1 MAVCSL
7 RYNLSLT
14 GDCTNQ
20 GLGAFTV
27 GIQGSRPP
35 YYYQFLAPYDDPIPI
50 ALGPG
55 VTALTQTNLTPNT
68 YTFVIFD
75 SCDPPTRL
83 IVNAIISDG
92 VCVSLL
98 GHTNTTCALAN
109 GAITARTDNNLQ
121 LTQYFLYENSRGY
134 IASGTSSLD
143 DFVFSNLSA
152 GTYYVTVNDGG
163 GCSGKSESCIIKP
176 STTLDFGFYV
186 VNDSPCSTNTGKIY
200 ITGLTGYAPYSYS
213 WSNRSTESFIT
224 GLTNGNYS
232 VTVAD
237 STGCVVSKNVRV
249 TTVKAIGFGEVI
261 TVTPSCFGS
270 EGQITVVVT
279 GGTAPFYY
287 QGSNGQSEIT
297 FNETFTLT
305 GLSSGNYSVT
315 VTDATLCAASVTQRL
330 TSPNGFAVGIVG
342 VVNSTCNNSSGALS
356 PITLIGGT
364 PPFNYTLTYPSG
376 NSIQQSSRGFS
387 NQFQGLSAGTYTLTI
402 ENQACSF
409 TNTYT
414 INNTNKFTVT
424 TSTTGTTCQGTNG
437 RISIRVSSGST
448 FPLTYQI
455 TGQRPINNTSQ
466 TAVTFNNLVAGNYQV
481 TVTDAQGCSQIQ
493 NVTVD
498 STDSIDFSLVGTNLT
513 GQNNGTA
520 QIYITEGPAPYTIQW
535 SNNVNGQTGTNLTN
549 LSAGT
554 YGVQITDA
562 NGCQM
567 SREITLQG
575 YNGRGGYEIYNYCQ
589 SDFVSNGETV
599 LKKPQNMFLEG
610 FYDLTS
616 GETNCVLNEAIFYAQ
631 VEVNE
636 VGLEQAF
643 FTSNSLGQYPTDDEW
658 FDVIESMIESFP
670 EIGNVTVSPI
680 ENLITIESSCTDQGL
695 SLTQSNVSV
704 ALKINYD
711 ISCVCRFEPIPG
723 PPIAL
728 CDMIYLLPPAQV
740 YHYVY
745 SSDTSTSLSVDGYTT
760 NSPSVAFTTNKLWTY
775 ETSVGSTLFRE
786 WNITTDPF
794 TAVFNRTLNINFT
807 MGDSIGVLDNVNILT
822 TNKTLSPERIVKIN
836 ITTSTPSYTNYTYL
850 DPNRQAVGTMAINNF
865 GQTLMLQSDTTN
877 IFVPIGYMVIF
888 DSTNYNKIFEI
899 DLSSGILG
907 TPSGI
912 FTDSG
917 TVYIVD
923 TNGGV
928 YSMLSEPPYTI
939 TNVSSINGGVSVRS
953 LYQDNR
959 CFDQKIEL
967 PGISC
972 GGSAAV
978 MLATG
983 ANDGMYDTFVNIG
996 TGTGNIE
1003 VTFNTVFDETPVRYQ
1018 LIWNGVVVADSQF
1031 LGNNISIDDVMIDK
1045 VTGTTTLNR
1054 YVYYPSNG
1062 DATTVIMT
1070 TDWYLLSEETNLSY
1084 TMSNITGFEARG
1096 NGGSPGQIGV
1106 VNNYPF
1112 IVSPANTPDIKL
1124 GFNKTLPEPSYFTV
1138 RMIGLTNN
1146 ETGENFACQF
1156 SITQCPPGI

>member
-1 MAVCSL
+1 MATCSL
-7 RYNLSLT
+7 RYNLSVT
-14 GDCTNQ
+14 GDCTNS

-27 GIQGSRPP
+27 NILGSNPP

-50 ALGPG
+50 ALGAG
-55 VTALTQTNLTPNT
+55 VTAFTRTDLTPDT
-68 YTFVIFD
+68 YTFVIFN
-75 SCDPPTRL
+75 SCTPPSQQ
-83 IVNAIISDG
+83 IINAVISDG

-98 GHTNTTCALAN
+98 GHANTTCNLAN
-109 GAITARTDNNLQ
+109 GSITARTDNNLE
-121 LTQYFLYENSRGY
+121 LTQYFLYENNRGY
-134 IASGTSSLD
+134 VTSGTSPFD

-152 GTYYVTVNDGG
+152 GTYYVVVNDGG
-163 GCSGKSESCIIKP
+163 GCTGKSESCIIKP
-176 STTLDFGFYV
+176 STPLDFGFYV

-213 WSNRSTESFIT
+213 WSNRSIESFIT
-224 GLTNGNYS
+224 GLTSGNYS
-232 VTVAD
+232 VTVSD
-237 STGCVVSKNVRV
+237 STGCIVSKNVSVR
-249 TTVKAIGFGEVI
+249 TTSAIGFSEVI
-261 TVTPSCFGS
+261 TVTPSCFGTD
-270 EGQITVVVT
+270 GQITVVIT
-279 GGTAPFYY
+279 GGTAPYYY
-287 QGSNGQSEIT
+287 QGSNGQSLIT
-297 FNETFTLT
+297 FSETFTLT
-305 GLSSGNYSVT
+305 GLGSSNYTIT
-315 VTDATLCAASVTQRL
+315 VTDATLCTESIVQRL
-330 TSPNGFAVGIVG
+330 TPPNGFTIGG
-342 VVNSTCNNSSGALS
+342 VRTTNSTCNNSSGVLG

-364 PPFNYTLTYPSG
+364 PPFLYTLTYPSG
-376 NSIQQSSRGFS
+376 NSIQQTVNGYT

-402 ENQACSF
+402 TNGPCTF

-414 INNTNKFTVT
+414 INNTEKYTLS

-493 NVTVD
+493 NVTVN

-513 GQNNGTA
+513 GSNNGTI
-520 QIYITEGPAPYTIQW
+520 QVYIIEGPAPYTIQW
-535 SNNVNGQTGTNLTN
+535 SGNVNGQTGTNLTN

-554 YGVQITDA
+554 YNVLITDA
-562 NGCQM
+562 NGCQLQ
-567 SREITLQG
+567 REITLQG
-575 YNGRGGYEIYNYCQ
+575 YNNRGGYDIYNYCQ
-589 SDFVSNGETV
+589 SDFISNGETV

-631 VEVNE
+631 VEVN
-636 VGLEQAF
+636 GIGSEQPF
-643 FTSNSLGQYPTDDEW
+643 YTSNSLLDYPTDNDW
-658 FDVIESMIESFP
+658 FNIIEVMIESFP
-670 EIGNVTVSPI
+670 EIGNVTVDPI
-680 ENLITIESSCTDQGL
+680 QNLVTIESSCTDQGL
-695 SLTQSNVSV
+695 SLTQSNISV

-723 PPIAL
+723 PPIEL
-728 CDMIYLLPPAQV
+728 CDMIYLLPPAQI

-745 SSDTSTSLSVDGYTT
+745 SSDTSTSLSVDGYSF
-760 NSPSVAFTTNKLWTY
+760 NSPSVAFTSTKLWTY
-775 ETSVGSTLFRE
+775 ETSVNATSFKE
-786 WNITTDPF
+786 WNITTNPF
-794 TAVFNRTLNINFT
+794 TAILNRALNINFT
-807 MGDSIGVLDNVNILT
+807 IGDSIGVLDDVNILT

-836 ITTSTPSYTNYTYL
+836 ISTSTPSYTYYTYL
-850 DPNRQAVGTMAINNF
+850 DQNRASVGTIAINNF

-877 IFVPIGYMVIF
+877 IFAPVGYLVIYES
-888 DSTNYNKIFEI
+888 STYLKLFEI
-899 DLSSGILG
+899 NLSATILG

-912 FTDSG
+912 FIDSS

-928 YSMLSEPPYTI
+928 YSILSEPPYTI
-939 TNVSSINGGVSVRS
+939 SNVSSINGGVSVRS
-953 LYQDNR
+953 LYQDNK
-959 CFDQKIEL
+959 CFSQKIEL
-967 PGISC
+967 PGITC

-983 ANDGMYDTFVNIG
+983 ENDGIYDTFVNIG

-1003 VTFNTVFDETPVRYQ
+1003 VTFNTVYDETPVRYQ

-1084 TMSNITGFEARG
+1084 TMSNITGFEGRG

-1124 GFNKTLPEPSYFTV
+1124 GFNKTSNEPTYFIV
-1138 RMIGLTNN
+1138 RMIGLTNSD
-1146 ETGENFACQF
+1146 TGENFACQF
-1156 SITQCPPGI
+1156 EITRCPIGI